1 LFNVGKYVNLVI
13 KIKSEKVNKNNKDI
27 KKGIKAISSEILNG
41 ENYSRNDF
49 ARSILNYPAMMVP
62 SVQEPIIEKLS
73 HAIEGEVSLLD
84 PFVGAS
90 NTLVTAMKYGMNVFG
105 QDINPLSILLSQV
118 KTNFYL
124 TDELIDAE
132 KRIVSDINSDT
143 SDTVEITFVN
153 IDKWFTRSI
162 QIELSKIYRAINKEP
177 NLKIRKFFWI
187 VLAETIRLTSNDR
200 TSTFKM
206 HMRSIEE
213 IKTRLISA
221 IKTFSIVSKK
231 NIKNISDY
239 ISVLTQNGHIR
250 RGKYIKKAEVIWGD
264 TLSGIKTKK
273 TFNLLVTSP
282 PYGDNQT
289 TVTYGQFSY
298 LPLQWIPMEDIDKT
312 IGLEY
317 LRTAQ
322 EIDAKS
328 LGGQFRGN
336 IKDIEEETFEKSI
349 TLKKFVTQF
358 KCDERKKAEKVTR
371 FIYELDNSIDKIL
384 PRMEKDSFLAWTI
397 GNRNVNKQVVQNDLI
412 LKELFNSK
420 GIDLFTDLEREIL
433 SKRMPVRNN
442 FSNMMSKEK
451 IIIFKKT
458 N

>member
-1 LFNVGKYVNLVI
+1 MNRNSKNI
-13 KIKSEKVNKNNKDI
+13 RKS
-27 KKGIKAISSEILNG
+27 IKAISSEVLNG
-41 ENYSRNDF
+41 ENYSRDDF

-73 HAIEGEVSLLD
+73 YAINDEISLLD

-90 NTLVTAMKYGMNVFG
+90 NTLVTGMKYGMNVFG

-118 KTNFYL
+118 KTSFYL
-124 TDELIDAE
+124 TDELVDAE
-132 KRIVSDINSDT
+132 KRIISNINSDI
-143 SDTVEITFVN
+143 SDMVEVSFIN

-162 QIELSKIYRAINKEP
+162 QVELSKIYRAIRKESI
-177 NLKIRKFFWI
+177 LKIRRFFWI
-187 VLAETIRLTSNDR
+187 ALAETIRLTSNDR

-206 HMRSIEE
+206 HMRPIEE
-213 IKTRLISA
+213 INTRLISA
-221 IKTFSIVSKK
+221 IKTFNIVSKK

-239 ISVLTQNGHIR
+239 ISVLTQNGHIK
-250 RGKYIKKAEVIWGD
+250 RGKYIKKAEVVWGD

-298 LPLQWIPMEDIDKT
+298 LPLQWIPMEDIDET

-317 LRTAQ
+317 LRTTQ

-328 LGGQFRGN
+328 LGGGQFKGS
-336 IKDIEEETFEKSI
+336 IKDIEDKMFEKTT

-358 KCDERKKAEKVTR
+358 KDDERKKAEKVTR

-384 PRMEKDSFLAWTI
+384 PRMKKDSFLVWTI
-397 GNRNVNKQVVQNDLI
+397 GNRNVNKKVVRNDLI
-412 LKELFNSK
+412 LSELFISK
-420 GIDLFTDLEREIL
+420 GIELFTGLERDIL
-433 SKRMPVRNN
+433 SKRMPGRNN
-442 FSNMMSKEK
+442 FSNTMSKER
-451 IIIFKKT
+451 ILIYKKT

>member
-1 LFNVGKYVNLVI
+1 MNRNSKNI
-13 KIKSEKVNKNNKDI
+13 RKS
-27 KKGIKAISSEILNG
+27 IKAISSEILNG
-41 ENYSRNDF
+41 ENYSRDDF

-73 HAIEGEVSLLD
+73 YAIDGEISLLD

-90 NTLVTAMKYGMNVFG
+90 NTLVTGMKYGMNVFG

-118 KTNFYL
+118 KTSFYQA
-124 TDELIDAE
+124 DELIDAE
-132 KRIVSDINSDT
+132 KKIISDINSD
-143 SDTVEITFVN
+143 SSEMVEISFIN
-153 IDKWFTRSI
+153 IDKWFTRSVK
-162 QIELSKIYRAINKEP
+162 IELSKIYRAIRKET

-213 IKTRLISA
+213 INTRLVSA

-239 ISVLTQNGHIR
+239 ISVLTQKGHIKK
-250 RGKYIKKAEVIWGD
+250 GKYIKKAEVVWGD
-264 TLSGIKTKK
+264 TLSEIKTKK
-273 TFNLLVTSP
+273 IFNLLVTSP

-298 LPLQWIPMEDIDKT
+298 LPLQWIPMEDIDEN

-317 LRTAQ
+317 LRTTQ

-328 LGGQFRGN
+328 LGGQFKGD
-336 IKDIEEETFEKSI
+336 IKDIENKIFKKSI
-349 TLKKFVTQF
+349 TLKKFITQF
-358 KCDERKKAEKVTR
+358 KEDERKKAEKVTR
-371 FIYELDNSIDKIL
+371 FIYELDTSIDKIL

-433 SKRMPVRNN
+433 SKRMPGRNN
-442 FSNMMSKEK
+442 FSNTMSKEK